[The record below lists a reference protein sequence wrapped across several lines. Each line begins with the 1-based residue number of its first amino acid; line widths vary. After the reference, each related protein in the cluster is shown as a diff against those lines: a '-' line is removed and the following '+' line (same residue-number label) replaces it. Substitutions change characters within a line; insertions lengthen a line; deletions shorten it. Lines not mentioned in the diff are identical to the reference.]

1 MEIIGTIGIPLALV
15 MIVVALALS
24 IVFPVL
30 DVIKHFDQAKKSL
43 LGVGAMLAIF
53 LIGYVTAS
61 SDLPEYAIKANVT
74 SSQFKLISASLT
86 TFLITLLL
94 TIVVVVYD
102 IVKGFVNK

>member
-24 IVFPVL
+24 VVFPVL

-43 LGVGAMLAIF
+43 IGVGAMVAIF
-53 LIGYVTAS
+53 VIAYVTSS
-61 SDLPEYAIKANVT
+61 SDLPPYAAKANV
-74 SSQFKLISASLT
+74 SPSQFKLISAGLS

-94 TIVVVVYD
+94 TVVVVIYD
-102 IVKGFVNK
+102 VVRGFVNR